1 MIRIA
6 PEGWPFVL
14 GGGSLTLAPAGL
26 AQFGFSGSSGLQL
39 LFWAVALVFG
49 ILTLFTLYFF
59 RNPKRQRRDGEGL
72 VLAPADGRI
81 VEIVQEEPTDLFLQP
96 STRISIFLSVFNVHI
111 QRAPITGRVGLKVYK
126 PGKYLAAWNPKA
138 SQDNEQ
144 ATLGI
149 DGGPNRQIMV
159 RQIAGLIARRIV
171 TDPEKGDLV
180 PQGSRIGLIR
190 FGSRVDL
197 FIPKDWEVTC
207 GMGDRV
213 KGGLSEM
220 ARVPEDGE
228 EKPR

>member
-1 MIRIA
+1 MIRMA

-14 GGGSLTLAPAGL
+14 GGLCLTVAAAALAF
-26 AQFGFSGSSGLQL
+26 FGFSGSSGLQH
-39 LFWAVALVFG
+39 LFLAVAFVFG
-49 ILTLFTLYFF
+49 ILTLFTIYFF

-81 VEIVQEEPTDLFLQP
+81 VEIVKEEPGDLYLRP
-96 STRISIFLSVFNVHI
+96 STRISIFLSIFNVHI
-111 QRAPITGRVGLKVYK
+111 QRAPITGRVGLKLYK

-144 ATLGI
+144 STLGL
-149 DGGPNRQIMV
+149 DAGPDRQIMV

-197 FIPKDWEVTC
+197 FMPRDWEVTC
-207 GMGDRV
+207 RIGDKV

-220 ARVPEDGE
+220 ARVPDDGE
-228 EKPR
+228 GDPR

>member
-1 MIRIA
+1 MMRLA

-14 GGGSLTLAPAGL
+14 GGGVLTLGAATL
-26 AQFGFSGSSGLQL
+26 ARFVLSGSSGPQF
-39 LFWAVALVFG
+39 LFWVFAVVFG

-59 RNPKRQRRDGEGL
+59 RNPKRQRRDGNGL

-81 VEIVQEEPTDLFLQP
+81 VEIVQEEPTDFFLRP
-96 STRISIFLSVFNVHI
+96 STRISIFLSIFNVHV

-126 PGKYLAAWNPKA
+126 PGRYLAAWNPKA
-138 SQDNEQ
+138 SEDNEQ

-149 DGGPNRQIMV
+149 DGGPNCQIMV

-171 TDPEKGDLV
+171 TDPEKGDLL

-197 FIPKDWEVTC
+197 FIPLGWEVTC
-207 GMGDRV
+207 RVGDRV

-220 ARVPEDGE
+220 ARIPEGKEDPG
-228 EKPR
+228 

>member
-1 MIRIA
+1 MA
-6 PEGWPFVL
+6 
-14 GGGSLTLAPAGL
+14 AG
-26 AQFGFSGSSGLQL
+26 
-39 LFWAVALVFG
+39 VFG
-49 ILTLFTLYFF
+49 VLTLFTLYFF

-72 VLAPADGRI
+72 VLSPADGRI
-81 VEIVQEEPTDLFLQP
+81 VEIVQEEPSDLFLQP
-96 STRISIFLSVFNVHI
+96 SIRISIFLSVFNVHI

-126 PGKYLAAWNPKA
+126 PGRYLAAWNPKA

-149 DGGPNRQIMV
+149 DGGPNSQIIV
-159 RQIAGLIARRIV
+159 KQIAGLIARRIV

-197 FIPKDWEVTC
+197 FIPRDWEVTC
-207 GMGDRV
+207 GIGDRV
-213 KGGLSEM
+213 KGGLSAM
-220 ARVPEDGE
+220 ARVPEVGR